1 MPVRFLSDAELAQL
15 SGWPSEIAA
24 DDLITFLTLT
34 DDDLGWLGSNYRYEN
49 RLGAAVQLCTL
60 PWLGWIP
67 DELTACPAAAVDRLA
82 DGLGIGGS
90 ERTELLSSYGGWEGR
105 TRRDHRAQVLN
116 RLGWRVS
123 GTGDRKLLDEFLL
136 ARALEH
142 DAPGVLLQLAC
153 DWLRGERIVRPSVD
167 TLSRR
172 VAAARDS
179 AWAET
184 YHRLAPLLEPPRPT
198 ALDGLLD
205 VDTELGMTRL
215 AWLRRGAT
223 AATPEVLKAELAKLE
238 FLRGHGA
245 DRLDLSGVPAGRR
258 RMLAETGRRSTN
270 QALQRADVD
279 RRHPILL
286 ATLAETYVE
295 VLDELVQLLDQALA
309 GADSRARH
317 ELSQRVV
324 DRART
329 EIERGRL
336 LDEVLDVLADPAVAD
351 DQVGR
356 LIRARIGMARLQAA
370 RRPTEDREPRDHGHF
385 DLLAARYKYLRTF
398 TPAVAAA
405 LPLTGNTSSPDVAAL
420 LAAVEV
426 LRQLNSSGRTT
437 VPEEATTA
445 TATSFVPTR
454 WRGYL
459 GTTRGQG
466 RGAAYRHYWE
476 LSVLYGVQARLR
488 SGDVWVPGS
497 RRYTDPT
504 TLLIP
509 VEAWVAQRD
518 DFCAVTGTDANPQRQ
533 LARLE
538 ADLHAAVAELEQVL
552 ADRNTEGLAR
562 LDEDGDLIVS
572 PLAAEQV
579 PAEADALAQ
588 AVAARLPQIHL
599 PALLI
604 EVDRDTRFSES
615 FTHAGGAQSRN
626 PDLVRN
632 LYASVLAYA
641 CNLGYA
647 GMADAS
653 GISED
658 TLAWTSQWYL
668 RQDTLRAANAR
679 LVNAHHQHPLTRLW
693 GGGTL
698 SSSDGQRF
706 PQRGRSLTARALS
719 RYFLDE
725 GTTTYTHVSDQHSTY
740 GTKVIPTTW
749 REAVAVLDEIF
760 GNPTD
765 LPIAEHTTDT
775 AGQTLATFGIFDLA
789 GLQFSPRI
797 RDIGRLQLYRL
808 GAGSSWRARYPHA
821 GALLTQP
828 IQTQLIA
835 DHWNDL
841 LRLVGS
847 MKFGHTTASLL
858 IAKLHA
864 SSRQNALARALQ
876 EYGRLVRTIYLCRYV
891 ANEELRR
898 RVRRQLNKGE
908 SLHALRRD
916 LFFAHQGHVRRR
928 HLDDQVDQAMC
939 LTLVTNAA
947 VLWTTTYL
955 GDALDA
961 LRADG
966 YPVTDEAVAHLTP
979 AQHDHINFYGTYS
992 FDVEA
997 ELRRQ
1002 GHRPLRSPAA

>member
-1 MPVRFLSDAELAQL
+1 
-15 SGWPSEIAA
+15 
-24 DDLITFLTLT
+24 
-34 DDDLGWLGSNYRYEN
+34 
-49 RLGAAVQLCTL
+49 
-60 PWLGWIP
+60 
-67 DELTACPAAAVDRLA
+67 
-82 DGLGIGGS
+82 
-90 ERTELLSSYGGWEGR
+90 
-105 TRRDHRAQVLN
+105 
-116 RLGWRVS
+116 
-123 GTGDRKLLDEFLL
+123 
-136 ARALEH
+136 
-142 DAPGVLLQLAC
+142 
-153 DWLRGERIVRPSVD
+153 VD

-172 VAAARDS
+172 VAAARDG
-179 AWAET
+179 ARAET
-184 YHRLAPLLEPPRPT
+184 YHRLEPLLEPPRPA

-205 VDTELGMTRL
+205 VDVELGMTRL

-238 FLRGHGA
+238 FLRGQGA
-245 DRLDLSGVPAGRR
+245 GRLDLTAVPAGRR

-270 QALQRADVD
+270 QALQRADVG
-279 RRHPILL
+279 RRYPILL
-286 ATLAETYVE
+286 ATLAETYIE

-329 EIERGRL
+329 EVERGRL
-336 LDEVLDVLADPAVAD
+336 LDEVLDILADPAVPDEQA
-351 DQVGR
+351 GR
-356 LIRARIGMARLQAA
+356 LIRARIGMPRLQAA
-370 RRPTEDREPRDHGHF
+370 RRPAEDREPRDHGHL

-398 TPAVAAA
+398 TPPVIAA

-420 LAAVEV
+420 LAAVEL
-426 LRQLNSSGRTT
+426 LRQLNSSSRTT
-437 VPEEATTA
+437 VPDEATSA
-445 TATSFVPTR
+445 EATSFVPAR

-459 GTTRGQG
+459 DTARGQG

-497 RRYTDPT
+497 RRFTDPT

-509 VEAWVAQRD
+509 VEAWAAQRD

-533 LARLE
+533 LQILE
-538 ADLHAAVAELEQVL
+538 AELHAAVTDLERVL
-552 ADRNTEGLAR
+552 ADPGTEGLAR

-572 PLAAEQV
+572 PLPAEQV
-579 PAEADALAQ
+579 PAEADALAR
-588 AVAARLPQIHL
+588 ATSARLPQIHL

-604 EVDRDTRFSES
+604 EVDRDTRFTEA
-615 FTHAGGAQSRN
+615 FTHAGGAQPRN
-626 PDLVRN
+626 PELVRN

-668 RQDTLRAANAR
+668 RQDTLRVANAH
-679 LVNAHHQHPLTRLW
+679 LVNAHHQHPLARLW

-706 PQRGRSLTARALS
+706 LQRGRSLTARALS

-775 AGQTLATFGIFDLA
+775 AGQTLATFGILSLA

-797 RDIGRLQLYRL
+797 RDIGHLQLYRL
-808 GAGSSWRARYPHA
+808 GPGSAWRGRYPHA
-821 GALLTQP
+821 GTLLTQP

-847 MKFGHTTASLL
+847 MKFGHSTASLL

-864 SSRQNALARALQ
+864 SSRQNSLARVLQ
-876 EYGRLVRTIYLCRYV
+876 EYGRLIRTIYLCRYI
-891 ANEELRR
+891 ADEELRR

-928 HLDDQVDQAMC
+928 HLDDQVDQALC

-966 YPVTDEAVAHLTP
+966 FPRHRRNRGASDTRAARPHQLLRHLL
-979 AQHDHINFYGTYS
+979 
-992 FDVEA
+992 
-997 ELRRQ
+997 LRRRDRTAPP
-1002 GHRPLRSPAA
+1002 GTPPAAVTCRLTKAGRPKGPDSLRC